1 MTNYGYTYLFFITT
15 TKSLIKMKIFYSY
28 LEEEIASVLTTS
40 YFKPNDNFFEIIDII
55 EDNYASYREQKLF
68 EIHQNDSLVKLTS
81 EVDKLALD
89 IEGASKNNWDLYE
102 FESVKLA
109 LEEVDIPNYLKEL
122 ILNSVAEELD
132 TVYVSDLIK
141 EIAQPNQEIEIT
153 FTHPEYGS
161 NSYTINL

>member
-1 MTNYGYTYLFFITT
+1 ML
-15 TKSLIKMKIFYSY
+15 S
-28 LEEEIASVLTTS
+28 TS
-40 YFKPNDNFFEIIDII
+40 YFKPNDNLFEIIDII

-109 LEEVDIPNYLKEL
+109 LEDVDIPNYLKEL

-153 FTHPEYGS
+153 INHPEYGS
-161 NSYTINL
+161 SNYSISL

>member
-1 MTNYGYTYLFFITT
+1 
-15 TKSLIKMKIFYSY
+15 MKIFNSY
-28 LEEEIASVLTTS
+28 LEEEIASVLSTS
-40 YFKPNDNFFEIIDII
+40 YFKPNDNLFEIIDII

-109 LEEVDIPNYLKEL
+109 LEDVDIPNYLKEL

-153 FTHPEYGS
+153 INHPEYGS
-161 NSYTINL
+161 SNYSISL

>member
-1 MTNYGYTYLFFITT
+1 
-15 TKSLIKMKIFYSY
+15 MKIFYSY
-28 LEEEIASVLTTS
+28 LEEEIAAVLTTS
-40 YFKPNDNFFEIIDII
+40 FFKPNDNFFEIIDII

-68 EIHQNDSLVKLTS
+68 EIDQKDNLVKLSS

-122 ILNSVAEELD
+122 ILNSIGDFNEVL
-132 TVYVSDLIK
+132 VQDLIT
-141 EIAQPNQEIEIT
+141 ELFAQPNQEIEIT
-153 FTHPEYGS
+153 WSHREYGS
-161 NSYTINL
+161 ETKSMKL

>member
-1 MTNYGYTYLFFITT
+1 
-15 TKSLIKMKIFYSY
+15 MKIFNSY
-28 LEEEIASVLTTS
+28 LEEEIASVLSTS
-40 YFKPNDNFFEIIDII
+40 YFKPNDNLFEIIDII

-68 EIHQNDSLVKLTS
+68 EIHQHDSLVKLTS

-153 FTHPEYGS
+153 INHPEYGS
-161 NSYTINL
+161 SSYSISL

>member
-1 MTNYGYTYLFFITT
+1 
-15 TKSLIKMKIFYSY
+15 MKIFYSY
-28 LEEEIASVLTTS
+28 LEEEIATVLTTS
-40 YFKPNDNFFEIIDII
+40 YFKPNDNLFKIIDII
-55 EDNYASYREQKLF
+55 EDNYASYREKKLF

-81 EVDKLALD
+81 EVEKLAFD
-89 IEGASKNNWDLYE
+89 VEGALKDNWDLYE

-109 LEEVDIPNYLKEL
+109 LEDVDIPNYQKEL
-122 ILNSVAEELD
+122 ILNSVAEERD
-132 TVYVSDLIK
+132 TVDVSDLIK

>member
-1 MTNYGYTYLFFITT
+1 
-15 TKSLIKMKIFYSY
+15 MKIFNSY
-28 LEEEIASVLTTS
+28 LEEEIASVLSTS
-40 YFKPNDNFFEIIDII
+40 YFKPNDNLFEIIDII

-68 EIHQNDSLVKLTS
+68 EIHQNDNLVKLTS

-132 TVYVSDLIK
+132 TVNVSDLFK

-153 FTHPEYGS
+153 FNHPEYGS